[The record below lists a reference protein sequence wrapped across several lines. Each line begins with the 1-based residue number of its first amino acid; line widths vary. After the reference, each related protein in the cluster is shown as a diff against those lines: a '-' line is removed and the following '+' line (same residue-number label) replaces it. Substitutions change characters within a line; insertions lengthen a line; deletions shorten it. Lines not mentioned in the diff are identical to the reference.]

1 MLEGYETMTI
11 RRKIIITATICGLIL
26 TTACSNDNNQD
37 SYKETLTTTMTQND
51 KGEEQTDTGN
61 EPNREPENMDSIL
74 TEVQS
79 KTIEEPSDQ
88 PASLGEWLNY
98 HGMIIRVDS
107 IRESTGDDYL
117 KPQEGN
123 VLKVLEITVVNTGD
137 KEQVV
142 SSALSFSLSD
152 DRGQTHMPVV
162 TSDIKQSLDGVVAPD
177 QVLRGE
183 IPYEVSKNAKDLKL
197 TFAIPLMEG
206 EAIWSLH

>member
-1 MLEGYETMTI
+1 MTI
-11 RRKIIITATICGLIL
+11 RRMIIITAAICGLIL
-26 TTACSNDNNQD
+26 TAACSNDNQPD
-37 SYKETLTTTMTQND
+37 SFKETLTTTMTQNN
-51 KGEEQTDTGN
+51 KGEQVEEPN
-61 EPNREPENMDSIL
+61 EPNRESENMDSIL

-107 IRESTGDDYL
+107 IRESAGDDYL

-123 VLKVLEITVVNTGD
+123 VLKVLDITVVNTGD

-162 TSDIKQSLDGVVAPD
+162 TSDIKQSLDGVVAPN

-197 TFAIPLMEG
+197 TFAIPLLEG